1 MTLNVGAPRCRSW
14 SGRRMRW
21 TTSTVATTSR
31 TSATNT
37 IVVVRG
43 EMPRRARS
51 SSGSVGP
58 SAVGMTAREPRERRR
73 PQPTSSIGVSTVP
86 VRPPGPRLLLAVLL
100 VAFAAAPA
108 HAQSWTALGQRGE
121 GVLRFPQAVAVA
133 PDGTIYVGDQFS
145 HVVQA
150 FAPDGT
156 FLREWGV
163 AGSEDG
169 QLQAIGG
176 IAVDASGNVYVADS
190 ANRVERFTSAGTFL
204 GSFGRS
210 WTDVG
215 AFEFG
220 SGSGNSSGA
229 GGGLAIAGEQL
240 FVADTRNDRVQ
251 RFGLDGSA
259 PFAFGSSGGGPG
271 QLSKP

>member
-73 PQPTSSIGVSTVP
+73 PQPTSPIGVSTVH

-100 VAFAAAPA
+100 VTLAAAPA
-108 HAQSWTALGQRGE
+108 HAQSWTTLGQRGE

-163 AGSEDG
+163 AGTADG
-169 QLQAIGG
+169 QLQAVGA
-176 IAVDASGNVYVADS
+176 IAVDSAGVVYVADS
-190 ANRVERFTSAGTFL
+190 ANRVQRFAPDGTFL
-204 GSFGRS
+204 GSWGRS
-210 WTDVG
+210 G
-215 AFEFG
+215 GGIGEFNFG
-220 SGSGNSSGA
+220 SGAGNASGA
-229 GGGLAIAGEQL
+229 GGGLA
-240 FVADTRNDRVQ
+240 V
-251 RFGLDGSA
+251 
-259 PFAFGSSGGGPG
+259 
-271 QLSKP
+271 